1 MLKIIIGRARTGKSN
16 LVLREINRL
25 GDSGRQI
32 LLVPEHASYQ
42 AELDL
47 CEMCG
52 NTVSRHAEVLSF
64 QRLCNRV
71 LGIVGG
77 LAKTSLDAG
86 GKLLT
91 LQKVLMELAPELKVY
106 RHPSQKTA
114 FLRKLLDLFDEFR
127 SYGVAPKELMEQV
140 QRIEGGPHD
149 KLYDLS
155 LLYAAYEGHI
165 CSSTLDVRD
174 PISKLNETLEESGY
188 VKGKDVFVDGF
199 AYFTAQELRLLSLIL
214 KEARSLTVVLL
225 GEEGSTEEI
234 FDATTR
240 MLEQLKRIAGEIC
253 CPLEVIS
260 TASDCVTELDH
271 LERYFF
277 GENNAF
283 EGACGMLRLR
293 EADTVFSEVE
303 QTAADIRRLVAE
315 GKCRF
320 RDITV
325 AARNMSDYEG
335 TIEAVFERY
344 GIPVYLSRRTDI
356 LDQPVLSFL
365 NSVLSSIQNGY
376 EYEDMFRWLKTGLA
390 GLSFEECDLLENYV
404 LKWDIHGRMW
414 LNDKEWVENPD
425 GYGVPMNDLRKQR
438 LEQVNQL
445 RRRIR
450 EPLARLES
458 GLKSGETASC
468 KVDSLYR
475 FMEEVELQSALGRQ
489 LDAQMEAGRL
499 QEANETAQLWELLG
513 EVLNQIDRILGE
525 QKMELDLFIQLFRQV
540 MTEYSVGTIPV
551 TLDQVSV
558 SEITRNDRHT
568 SEYLF
573 LLGANDHVL
582 PDPGQSGGILSD
594 DDRDALAENGIRL
607 SPFGM
612 ERMGLELQALY
623 AALAQATKGLT
634 VSYPVTDVSDAELRP
649 AFLVERMKT
658 LFPNLKVEKEKE
670 TKPYR
675 LTAKIPALETAG
687 QAPGSTLWQWF
698 ESFDGG
704 EEYGEQL
711 SAMERARE
719 IRRGRLSRKA
729 VSALYGDRISM
740 SASRLERLRSCH
752 FAYFM
757 EYGLKAKPRSPAA
770 FDAPQIGTFLH
781 FLLENVTRDVLA
793 MGGFSAVGEEE
804 LHALV
809 SKYIEEYVKL
819 ELNGLQ
825 NKNERFKYL
834 FQRLRRTA
842 YAVMDQ
848 VAEEMRHS
856 DFVPLEFELSFGD
869 KGKLP
874 AVVIS
879 EPDAELRIGGKVD
892 RVDGWIKDDKLY
904 LRVVDYKSG
913 RKSFDL
919 SAVKMGLDIQ
929 MLLYLFT
936 LQKNGAS
943 YFGKEIEP
951 AGVLYLPARDDIL
964 AAERNILPE
973 RLAAE
978 RQKVLKRSGLLLAE
992 PEVLRA
998 MEHEALTEPHYL
1010 PLRVNKSGNLSGSIA
1025 SAAQLGKLGRYVEK
1039 LLRQISGEVRQ
1050 GNIDADPC
1058 CHSEEDSFCKYCDW
1072 ADACHF
1078 QDGRD
1083 GDHLHYIL
1091 PVKQDEFWAMLE
1103 EEETQWQN

>member
-1 MLKIIIGRARTGKSN
+1 MLKIIIGRARTGKSRRI
-16 LVLREINRL
+16 LREIKRL
-25 GDSGRQI
+25 GDSGNQI

-42 AELDL
+42 AEIDL
-47 CEMCG
+47 CEVCG

-71 LGIVGG
+71 LGIEGG
-77 LAKTSLDAG
+77 LAITSLDAG

-91 LQKVLMELAPELKVY
+91 LQKALLEVASELKVY

-114 FLRKLLDLFDEFR
+114 FLRNLLDLFDEFR
-127 SYGVAPKELMEQV
+127 SYGVTPRDLMEQ
-140 QRIEGGPHD
+140 IEQIHGGSHD
-149 KLYDLS
+149 KLYDLGLIYS
-155 LLYAAYEGHI
+155 GYEAMI
-165 CSSTLDVRD
+165 CTTELDVRD
-174 PISKLNETLEESGY
+174 PISKLIEKLASSGY

-199 AYFTAQELRLLSLIL
+199 AYFTAQELRLLEVIL

-225 GEEGSTEEI
+225 GEENSTEEI
-234 FDATTR
+234 FGATIRT
-240 MLEQLKRIAGEIC
+240 LEQLKRLATEVQCPMEIAPTVSEY
-253 CPLEVIS
+253 VS
-260 TASDCVTELDH
+260 ELNH

-277 GENNAF
+277 GETQIFDGN
-283 EGACGMLRLR
+283 CDMLRLR

-303 QTAADIRRLVAE
+303 QTAAEIRCLVAE

-325 AARNMSDYEG
+325 AARNMRDYES

-390 GLSFEECDLLENYV
+390 GLTFEECDLLENYV
-404 LKWDIHGRMW
+404 LKWDIHGQMW
-414 LNDKEWVENPD
+414 LKDTEWLENPD
-425 GYGVPMNDLRKQR
+425 GYGVPETEEREQRRKMINALR
-438 LEQVNQL
+438 E
-445 RRRIR
+445 RIR
-450 EPLARLES
+450 GPLARLET
-458 GLKSGETASC
+458 GLKDEKTATC
-468 KVDSLYR
+468 KVESIYR
-475 FMEEVELQSALGRQ
+475 FMEELDLQHALER
-489 LDAQMEAGRL
+489 QMEVQLNSGRI
-499 QEANETAQLWELLG
+499 QEASETAQLWELLG
-513 EVLNQIDRILGE
+513 EALDQITHILGGT
-525 QKMELDLFIQLFRQV
+525 QMDLDLFIRLFRQV
-540 MTEYSVGTIPV
+540 MAEYSVGTIPV

-582 PDPGQSGGILSD
+582 PDPGQSGGVLND
-594 DDRDALAENGIRL
+594 DDRDALAEAGIRL
-607 SPFGM
+607 SPAGM
-612 ERMGLELQALY
+612 DRMALELQNLY

-634 VSYPVTDVSDAELRP
+634 VSYPITDVSGAELRP
-649 AFLVERMKT
+649 SFVVERMRT
-658 LFPNLKVEKEKE
+658 LFPKLKVMKE
-670 TKPYR
+670 TQTKEYR
-675 LTAKIPALETAG
+675 LTAIIPALEFAG
-687 QAPGSTLWQWF
+687 QAPGNSLWRWF
-698 ESFDGG
+698 ETSERG
-704 EEYGEQL
+704 YGTQL
-711 SAMERARE
+711 AAMERAAG
-719 IRRGRLSRKA
+719 IKRGRLSRDA
-729 VSALYGDRISM
+729 VTTLYGDQISM

-757 EYGLKAKPRSPAA
+757 EYGLKAKPRSTAA

-781 FLLENVTRDVLA
+781 YLLEHVTRDVLA
-793 MGGFSAVGEEE
+793 MGGFSAVGEDE

-809 SKYIEEYVKL
+809 SDYIEKYVSL
-819 ELNGLQ
+819 ELKHFED
-825 NKNERFKYL
+825 KNERFKYL
-834 FQRLRRTA
+834 FRRLRKTA
-842 YAVMDQ
+842 CAVVDQ

-869 KGKLP
+869 HGTLP
-874 AVVIS
+874 AVVVS

-892 RVDGWIKDDKLY
+892 RVDGWIKDEKLY

-913 RKSFDL
+913 RKAFDL

-936 LQKNGAS
+936 LQKKGAE

-978 RQKVLKRSGLLLAE
+978 RQKALKRSGLVLAE
-992 PEVLRA
+992 PEVLQA

-1010 PLRVNKSGNLSGSIA
+1010 PLRVNRSGNLSGSIA
-1025 SAAQLGKLGRYVEK
+1025 SAAHLGKLGQYVEK
-1039 LLRQISGEVRQ
+1039 LLHQISDEVRQ

-1083 GDHLHYIL
+1083 GDHLHYIQ
-1091 PVKQDEFWAMLE
+1091 PIKPDEFWSMLE
-1103 EEETQWQN
+1103 KEGEEGNR